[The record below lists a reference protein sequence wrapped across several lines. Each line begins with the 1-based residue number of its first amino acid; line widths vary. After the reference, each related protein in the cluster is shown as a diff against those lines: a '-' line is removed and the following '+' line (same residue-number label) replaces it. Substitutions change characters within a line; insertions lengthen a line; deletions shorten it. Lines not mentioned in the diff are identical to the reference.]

1 MKKLNITIAKNNRR
15 SGKKIL
21 LDKLTLRSK
30 GEKVVTAKIHRVYV
44 H

>member
-1 MKKLNITIAKNNRR
+1 MKKLNITIVKNNRR

-21 LDKLTLRSK
+21 LNKLTLRFK
-30 GEKVVTAKIHRVYV
+30 GAKVVTAKIHKVYV